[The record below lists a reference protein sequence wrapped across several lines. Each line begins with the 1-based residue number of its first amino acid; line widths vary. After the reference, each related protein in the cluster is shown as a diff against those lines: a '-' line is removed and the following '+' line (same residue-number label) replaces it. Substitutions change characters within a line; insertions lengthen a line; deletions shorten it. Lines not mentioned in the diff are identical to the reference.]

1 MRERAHILL
10 LLGLAIP
17 AGVLLAG
24 SVLLFL
30 REKTLCGRCY
40 SYSALAF

>member
-1 MRERAHILL
+1 MRESARILL

-24 SVLLFL
+24 SVLFSSGK
-30 REKTLCGRCY
+30 RP
-40 SYSALAF
+40 

>member
-1 MRERAHILL
+1 MSEM

-30 REKTLCGRCY
+30 REKTLWSLR
-40 SYSALAF
+40 SYSALVF

>member
-1 MRERAHILL
+1 MRESARILL

-17 AGVLLAG
+17 AGMLLAG

-30 REKTLCGRCY
+30 RKKTLW
-40 SYSALAF
+40 SLLQLSAPAF